1 MIVIDTSA
9 LIAIL
14 NHEPERTA
22 FYEAIAVADRRLISA
37 LTYQEAGH
45 VLVAKRGVNGLY
57 DLEDFLALIKA
68 EIIPHDGT
76 LATLALEAFRRYG
89 KGIDPKARLN
99 FCDCA
104 VYALAK
110 AMNAPLLYKG
120 DDFAETDITP
130 AILAR

>member
-22 FYEAIAVADRRLISA
+22 FYEAIAAAGRCLVSA
-37 LTYQEAGH
+37 VTYQEAGQ
-45 VLVAKRGVNGLY
+45 VFIAKRGVNGLY
-57 DLEDFLALIKA
+57 DPEDFLALIKA
-68 EIIPHDGT
+68 EIIPHDMQ
-76 LATLALEAFRRYG
+76 LAALSLEAFRRYD

-110 AMNAPLLYKG
+110 AMNAPMLFKG
-120 DDFAETDITP
+120 DDFAATDMKSC
-130 AILAR
+130 L

>member
-9 LIAIL
+9 LVAIL

-22 FYEAIAVADRRLISA
+22 FFQAIIAADRCLISA
-37 LTYQEAGH
+37 VTYQEAGH
-45 VLVAKRGVNGLY
+45 VLFARHGVNGLY

-68 EIIPHDGT
+68 EIIPHDMH
-76 LATLALEAFRRYG
+76 LAALALEAFRRYG

-110 AMNAPLLYKG
+110 AMQAPLLFKG
-120 DDFAETDITP
+120 DDFMATDVQ
-130 AILAR
+130 ACL

>member
-22 FYEAIAVADRRLISA
+22 LYEAIAATDRRLISA
-37 LTYQEAGH
+37 VTYQEAGH
-45 VLVAKRGVNGLY
+45 VLFATRGVNGLY

-68 EIIPHDGT
+68 EIIPHDVQ
-76 LATLALEAFRRYG
+76 LAALSLEAFRRYG
-89 KGIDPKARLN
+89 RGIHRKARLN

-104 VYALAK
+104 AYALAK
-110 AMNAPLLYKG
+110 AMDAPLLFKG
-120 DDFAETDITP
+120 NDFVETDVKTCG
-130 AILAR
+130 

>member
-14 NHEPERTA
+14 NHEPERAT
-22 FYEAIAVADRRLISA
+22 FYEAIVAADRRLVSA
-37 LTYQEAGH
+37 VAYQETGH
-45 VLVAKRGVNGLY
+45 VLYARRGVNGLY
-57 DLEDFLALIKA
+57 DLEDLLALIKA
-68 EIIPHDGT
+68 EIIPHDIH
-76 LATLALEAFRRYG
+76 LAALALEAFRRYG

-110 AMNAPLLYKG
+110 AMRP
-120 DDFAETDITP
+120 
-130 AILAR
+130 ILQRRRFQRN

>member
-22 FYEAIAVADRRLISA
+22 FYHAIVAVDRRLVSA
-37 LTYQEAGH
+37 VSYQEAGH
-45 VLVAKRGVNGLY
+45 VLCSTRGVKGLY
-57 DLEDFLALIKA
+57 DLEDLLALIKA
-68 EIIPHDGT
+68 EIIPHDVE
-76 LATLALEAFRRYG
+76 LAAMAVEAFRRYG

-110 AMNAPLLYKG
+110 GMRAPLLFKG
-120 DDFAETDITP
+120 DDFIHTDLQS
-130 AILAR
+130 AV

>member
-22 FYEAIAVADRRLISA
+22 LYEAIAAVDRRLVSA
-37 LTYQEAGH
+37 VTYQEAGH
-45 VLVAKRGVNGLY
+45 VLFAKRGVNGLY

-68 EIIPHDGT
+68 EIIPHDMQ
-76 LATLALEAFRRYG
+76 LAALSLEAFRRYG
-89 KGIDPKARLN
+89 KGIHPKARLN

-104 VYALAK
+104 AYALAK
-110 AMNAPLLYKG
+110 AMNAPLLFKG
-120 DDFAETDITP
+120 NDFTETDVR
-130 AILAR
+130 ACL